1 MDFGLA
7 KPLVHAESTQLT
19 QEGTITDWPLYM
31 SPKQTVGDGEPD
43 ARSDIYAM
51 GVVTYILLTGQPPF
65 NDDKPLKVLLAHAHE
80 EPVLPTAH
88 DDAVPADLEQ
98 VVMRCLAKS
107 PQDRLATAAAL
118 GAAPDQCESAGQWT
132 RDDAADWWRRREER
146 QPRTDSARLP
156 AR

>member
-1 MDFGLA
+1 MQGA
-7 KPLVHAESTQLT
+7 EKPRAPLV
-19 QEGTITDWPLYM
+19 D
-31 SPKQTVGDGEPD
+31 TVDDPELRVR
-43 ARSDIYAM
+43 A
-51 GVVTYILLTGQPPF
+51 GVRRVEKL
-65 NDDKPLKVLLAHAHE
+65 DKPLKVLLAHAHE

-107 PQDRLATAAAL
+107 PQDRLATAAAP